1 MINFRKPFALKPDNR
16 KILFI
21 AGVTLILLSAAM
33 MFYKVKE
40 ASARNYVVVATR
52 SLPSGAVIGEDDLRI
67 ILVDLA
73 EVENN
78 YFTDKNQIIGNSVL
92 KNISNGELVPLSAIG
107 SVQNL
112 RSVAMKLAMGRVP
125 PELAVNDK
133 IDIWWTDPE
142 SKIAQNLLTKINIAQ
157 VIQDGTGYTGTIT
170 LVVTIPPSQ
179 VGLLISAIG
188 TQSIDVV
195 KHEN

>member
-1 MINFRKPFALKPDNR
+1 
-16 KILFI
+16 
-21 AGVTLILLSAAM
+21 
-33 MFYKVKE
+33 
-40 ASARNYVVVATR
+40 
-52 SLPSGAVIGEDDLRI
+52 
-67 ILVDLA
+67 LVDLA